1 MLSAWGEGTGMDWGG
16 NDEAEGDEG
25 TGVEGCE
32 GDSGRTGEGVVSEDC
47 ERLEGKGVEDEGW
60 VGACSEVGSESS
72 GCEREGEGIED
83 TGGLGVACCEVGS
96 GDDAT

>member
-1 MLSAWGEGTGMDWGG
+1 MDWGG
-16 NDEAEGDEG
+16 NDEADGDEG
-25 TGVEGCE
+25 AGSEGCE
-32 GDSGRTGEGVVSEDC
+32 GDSGRTGEGVVSDDC
-47 ERLEGKGVEDEGW
+47 ERLEGNGVGDEGGW

-72 GCEREGEGIED
+72 GCEREGEGVED